1 MVPPMILKLRNKS
14 KPQLD
19 LSGPVPALFGI
30 VNLTPDSFSDGG
42 RYPDAGAAV
51 EEALRMFEAGAAG
64 VDLGAE
70 STRPGAA
77 EVPAEVETARLVPVI
92 RGIRER
98 KPDAV
103 ISVDTRKSAPARA
116 SLEAGADIINDVSG
130 LTFDPAMA
138 ATVAE
143 FDAAV
148 VLMHMRGTPQ
158 TMRSQAEL
166 MHYENVVT
174 EVADALENLQANA
187 IAAGIRSDAIML
199 DPGLGFAKTPE
210 QDFALVREAAYLRQR
225 LHTPLFYGPSRKSF
239 LSSLCPGKKA
249 AERDHATMGILCAL
263 ASAGV
268 EILRVHNVPMSME
281 SLKAFRMGTC

>member
-1 MVPPMILKLRNKS
+1 MILNLRHKN
-14 KPQLD
+14 KPQLN
-19 LSGPVPALFGI
+19 LTGPIPAVFGI

-42 RYPDAGAAV
+42 KYPDAEAAV
-51 EEALRMFEAGAAG
+51 QEALQMFEAGAAG

-77 EVPAEVETARLVPVI
+77 EVPPEIERQRLVPVI
-92 RGIRER
+92 RGILER

-103 ISVDTRKSAPARA
+103 ISVDTRKAAPARA

-138 ATVAE
+138 GTVAE

-148 VLMHMRGTPQ
+148 VLMHMRGTPE
-158 TMRSQAEL
+158 TMRSNPEL
-166 MHYENVVT
+166 MRYDNVVT
-174 EVADALENLQANA
+174 EVADALENLQENA

-210 QDFALVREAAYLRQR
+210 QDFALVREAAYLRER

-239 LSSLCPGKKA
+239 LSSLCPGKPAK
-249 AERDHATMGILCAL
+249 ERDYATAGILCSL
-263 ASAGV
+263 AASGV
-268 EILRVHNVPMSME
+268 EILRVHNVPMAVDC
-281 SLKAFRMGTC
+281 LKAFCKARG

>member
-1 MVPPMILKLRNKS
+1 MILKLRNKN

-19 LSGPVPALFGI
+19 LSGPIPAVFGI

-42 RYPDAGAAV
+42 KYPDSEAAV
-51 EEALRMFEAGAAG
+51 QEALRMFEAGACG

-77 EVPAEVETARLVPVI
+77 DVPPEIEIQRLVPVI
-92 RGIRER
+92 RGILER

-103 ISVDTRKSAPARA
+103 ISVDTRKAAPARA

-130 LTFDPAMA
+130 LTFDPLMA
-138 ATVAE
+138 RTVAE
-143 FDAAV
+143 FDAAA
-148 VLMHMRGTPQ
+148 VLMHMRGTPE
-158 TMRSQAEL
+158 TMRSDPEL
-166 MHYENVVT
+166 MRYENVVT
-174 EVADALENLQANA
+174 EVADALESLQANA

-210 QDFALVREAAYLRQR
+210 QDFALVQEASYLWER

-239 LSSLCPGKKA
+239 LSSLCPGKPAK
-249 AERDHATMGILCAL
+249 ERDYATAGILCAL
-263 ASAGV
+263 AAAGV
-268 EILRVHNVPMSME
+268 EILRVHNVQMAMDC
-281 SLKAFRMGTC
+281 LKAFSKARG

>member
-1 MVPPMILKLRNKS
+1 MILKLRNKL
-14 KPQLD
+14 KPALD
-19 LSGPVPALFGI
+19 LSGPVPAVFGI

-42 RYPDAGAAV
+42 KYPDSESAV
-51 EEALRMFEAGAAG
+51 HEALRMFEAGAAG

-77 EVPAEVETARLVPVI
+77 EVPAEIEITRLIPVI
-92 RGIRER
+92 RGILEC

-103 ISVDTRKSAPARA
+103 ISVDTRKAAPARA
-116 SLEAGADIINDVSG
+116 ALEAGAAIVNDVSG

-148 VLMHMRGTPQ
+148 VLMHMRGTPE
-158 TMRSQAEL
+158 TMRSKPEL
-166 MHYENVVT
+166 MRYENVVT
-174 EVADALENLQANA
+174 EVADELENLQANA
-187 IAAGIRSDAIML
+187 IAAGIRSDAILL

-249 AERDHATMGILCAL
+249 VERDHATAGILCAL
-263 ASAGV
+263 CLAGV
-268 EILRVHNVPMSME
+268 EVLRVHNVPMAME
-281 SLKAFRMGTC
+281 SMKAFRKAVS

>member
-1 MVPPMILKLRNKS
+1 MILKLRNKN
-14 KPQLD
+14 KPQLN
-19 LSGPVPALFGI
+19 LSGPVPAVFGI

-42 RYPDAGAAV
+42 KYPDAEAAV
-51 EEALRMFEAGAAG
+51 QEALHMFEAGAAG

-77 EVPAEVETARLVPVI
+77 EVPPETEIRRLVPVI
-92 RGIRER
+92 RGILEL

-103 ISVDTRKSAPARA
+103 ISVDTRKAAPARA

-138 ATVAE
+138 RTVAE
-143 FDAAV
+143 FDAAA
-148 VLMHMRGTPQ
+148 VLMHMRGTPE
-158 TMRSQAEL
+158 TMRSNPEL
-166 MHYENVVT
+166 MRYDNVVT
-174 EVADALENLQANA
+174 EVADALEILQENA

-199 DPGLGFAKTPE
+199 DPGLGFAKTPD
-210 QDFALVREAAYLRQR
+210 QDFALIREAAYLRER

-239 LSSLCPGKKA
+239 LSTLCPGKPA
-249 AERDHATMGILCAL
+249 NERDYATAGILCAL

-268 EILRVHNVPMSME
+268 EILRVHNVPMAMDC
-281 SLKAFRMGTC
+281 LKAFSKARG